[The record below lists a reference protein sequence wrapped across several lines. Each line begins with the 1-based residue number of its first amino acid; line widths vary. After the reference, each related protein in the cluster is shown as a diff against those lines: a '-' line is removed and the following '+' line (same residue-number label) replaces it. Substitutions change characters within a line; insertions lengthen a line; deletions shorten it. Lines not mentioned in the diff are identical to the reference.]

1 MTNTVGTKLDKW
13 QTLASILTA
22 LTATVALLLTVF
34 IWKDQQSFNS
44 EQITF
49 NRDQQAINAANNA
62 AEQQRREA
70 AYASRVSFWGHDASH
85 KRYEEPKPTL
95 KIQNRSPAPLTR
107 VAVIFSKGADRPF
120 AYADPGLIPPCS
132 LVTLRPRF
140 FEIFGIDLLD
150 RLNRSNKVG
159 VAFFDANQRAWQR
172 NLNGKLIT
180 LGGSEFGED
189 GPFQSPRE
197 GISGEWIA
205 DGSISIS
212 STPDCN
218 EAPV

>member
-1 MTNTVGTKLDKW
+1 
-13 QTLASILTA
+13 LASIVTA
-22 LTATVALLLTVF
+22 MTATVALLLTVF

-49 NRDQQAINAANNA
+49 NRDQQAINAENNA
-62 AEQQRREA
+62 AERLRREA
-70 AYASRVSFWGHDASH
+70 VYASRVSFWVQDTSY
-85 KRYEEPKPTL
+85 KRYEVPSSTL

-107 VAVIFSKGADRPF
+107 VAVICSKGAGRPF

-140 FEIFGIDLLD
+140 FEIFSIDLLD
-150 RLNRSNKVG
+150 RLNRSRRVG

-172 NLNGKLIT
+172 DLNGKLII
-180 LGGSEFGED
+180 LGGTEFGED
-189 GPFQSPRE
+189 GPFQSPRL
-197 GISGEWIA
+197 GISGEWIS